1 MRGER
6 EHWRRRQ
13 PVSPSSQHGSE
24 FDPAESLA
32 MVAPINEAMFYIR
45 TESASE
51 QSWGMT
57 NAAISM
63 RRVASEARRHVDQDP
78 LYAILVQAKDGVA
91 TLLNLREAPLRASVQ
106 CRTKCGE
113 GDPGDPRRRPGA
125 PPCGRLCPA
134 HQHQAGHATGL
145 KGEGPGHNFDGD
157 LRSAT
162 VTERVSPPGIPRV
175 PGGVHLHN

>member
-32 MVAPINEAMFYIR
+32 IVAPINEAMFYIR

-57 NAAISM
+57 NAASSM

-78 LYAILVQAKDGVA
+78 LYAILLQAKDGVP

-106 CRTKCGE
+106 CRTKCGTLE
-113 GDPGDPRRRPGA
+113 IQGERLAHRRVGGCV
-125 PPCGRLCPA
+125 PP
-134 HQHQAGHATGL
+134 TGTKL
-145 KGEGPGHNFDGD
+145 DMQ
-157 LRSAT
+157 LA
-162 VTERVSPPGIPRV
+162 
-175 PGGVHLHN
+175 